1 MLTNTQPTSGQLFK
15 RLAVVVAVG
24 IGAVAVSGMVPLLGQ
39 ADWAVTHTDVGQ
51 SGTGGNRY
59 QSGKG
64 GQGGDTGHDTES
76 HEDEDHGQGGQ
87 GGPGIDSE
95 GKGPRAGA
103 PSTTGGG
110 RPVWAKEGIPEV
122 ELGRLNVARSP
133 EHVLASALN
142 EALSRQTP
150 ELTAFYSQ
158 SLDQAITQL
167 SLNWDNV
174 TIYDSPL
181 QSLAL
186 FEQTLKTGSS
196 PLPGVTNDKTTLEA
210 MFLGVASD
218 KGIPIT
224 TETVIAVTTILGS
237 PLTGAAAEELAA
249 EAEAVRIAVLAGHG

>member
-1 MLTNTQPTSGQLFK
+1 MLTSTQPTSRQLFK
-15 RLAVVVAVG
+15 RLAVVAAVG
-24 IGAVAVSGMVPLLGQ
+24 IGAVAVSGVVPLLGQ
-39 ADWAVTHTDVGQ
+39 AAWAQ
-51 SGTGGNRY
+51 S
-59 QSGKG
+59 QSDD
-64 GQGGDTGHDTES
+64 GQGGSGGQRYQYGKDGEAGHS
-76 HEDEDHGQGGQ
+76 QGGEDHGQVGPGGQ
-87 GGPGIDSE
+87 GGPGIESE
-95 GKGPRAGA
+95 GKGPRAGP

-133 EHVLASALN
+133 EHVLASALQ

-150 ELTAFYSQ
+150 ELTAFYKQ
-158 SLDQAITQL
+158 TLDQAITQL

-186 FEQTLKTGSS
+186 LEETLKTGSS

-218 KGIPIT
+218 KEIPIT
-224 TETVIAVTTILGS
+224 TETVIAVTSILGT
-237 PLTGAAAEELAA
+237 PVTGEAAEQLAA